1 MHACIFVLFSII
13 LTPFKVYVV
22 SRLYFT
28 MPDKSEH
35 NDNLRKRVV
44 VVTGSG
50 RGIGMAVAT
59 EFARSGYYTMIN
71 DLEQEDEIKLAAKE
85 ISKEIG
91 DDNNNK
97 VAYVVGDVSQEKI
110 AVTLI
115 EETVRRFGRIDTLIN
130 TAAISEKY
138 SRTGQTSTGTLTNSV
153 HKQASPYFTLEEYEV
168 ADAYL
173 KGAYYCIREA
183 AKQMAITAYQD
194 QAKKDKITKAGIVTI
209 GADYSIINISSP
221 FDSIPKVEADAYTFS
236 MSGVDPSMSSRV
248 GIKSLTKTVALQ
260 LAENGIR
267 VNAIAPGVVSTDI
280 INKQML
286 EDKGKRIER
295 ETNIPFHRIGTP
307 EEIAK
312 IALFLA
318 SDAASY
324 ITGSLIYAD
333 GGLSL
338 SHSNYY
344 LEKNIEED

>member
-1 MHACIFVLFSII
+1 
-13 LTPFKVYVV
+13 
-22 SRLYFT
+22 
-28 MPDKSEH
+28 MPDKTMGDDSP
-35 NDNLRKRVV
+35 RKRVV

-50 RGIGMAVAT
+50 RGIGRAVAM
-59 EFARSGYYTMIN
+59 EFAKSGYYTMIN
-71 DLEQEDEIKLAAKE
+71 DLEQEEEIKLAAEE
-85 ISKEIG
+85 ISKKIG
-91 DDNNNK
+91 DNNNNNK
-97 VAYVVGDVSQEKI
+97 VAYFVGDVSDEKI
-110 AVTLI
+110 AIALI
-115 EETVRRFGRIDTLIN
+115 EETMKRFGRIDTLIN

-138 SRTGQTSTGTLTNSV
+138 SRTSGQTSTGSLTNSL

-168 ADAYL
+168 ADTYL

-183 AKQMAITAYQD
+183 AKQMAITAYED
-194 QAKKDKITKAGIVTI
+194 QAKRDITTKSKFVTA

-221 FDSIPKVEADAYTFS
+221 YDSIPKVEADAYTFS
-236 MSGVDPSMSSRV
+236 MSGVDPVTSSRV

-267 VNAIAPGVVSTDI
+267 VNAIAPGVIATDI
-280 INKQML
+280 IKKQML

-295 ETNIPFHRIGTP
+295 ETNIPFHRIGAP

-318 SDAASY
+318 SDDASY

-344 LEKNIEED
+344 LEKDIEED

>member
-1 MHACIFVLFSII
+1 
-13 LTPFKVYVV
+13 
-22 SRLYFT
+22 

-50 RGIGMAVAT
+50 RGIGRAVAT

-71 DLEQEDEIKLAAKE
+71 DLEQEDEIKLTAEE
-85 ISKEIG
+85 IFKKIG
-91 DDNNNK
+91 GNNSNNNK
-97 VAYVVGDVSQEKI
+97 KVAYFVGDVSDEKI
-110 AVTLI
+110 AVALI
-115 EETVRRFGRIDTLIN
+115 EETMKRFGRIDTLIN

-194 QAKKDKITKAGIVTI
+194 QAKKDMITRTGIVTI

-295 ETNIPFHRIGTP
+295 ETNIPFHRIGSP

>member
-1 MHACIFVLFSII
+1 
-13 LTPFKVYVV
+13 
-22 SRLYFT
+22 
-28 MPDKSEH
+28 MPDKSMD

-50 RGIGMAVAT
+50 RGIGRAVAT
-59 EFARSGYYTMIN
+59 EFAKSGYYTMIN
-71 DLEQEDEIKLAAKE
+71 DLEQEEEIKIAAEE
-85 ISKEIG
+85 ISKKIG
-91 DDNNNK
+91 DNNNNDNNK
-97 VAYVVGDVSQEKI
+97 VAYFVGDVSDEKN
-110 AVTLI
+110 AVALI
-115 EETVRRFGRIDTLIN
+115 EETMKRFGRIDTLIN

-138 SRTGQTSTGTLTNSV
+138 SRLSGQTSTGTLTDSL
-153 HKQASPYFTLEEYEV
+153 HRQASPYFTLEEYEV
-168 ADAYL
+168 ADTYL

-183 AKQMAITAYQD
+183 AKQMAITTYA
-194 QAKKDKITKAGIVTI
+194 

-221 FDSIPKVEADAYTFS
+221 YDSIPKVEADAYTFS
-236 MSGVDPSMSSRV
+236 MSGVDPFMSSRV

-267 VNAIAPGVVSTDI
+267 VNAIAPGVIAADI
-280 INKQML
+280 IKKQMH

-344 LEKNIEED
+344 LEKDIEED